1 MSPAI
6 TILSLCVAPQARR
19 RILGL
24 PDFKELFM
32 PRDHL
37 AILELHRAADVLG
50 DAFSARPRAAAHK
63 RVPPR
68 SGLLARIDAWFWRQ
82 RQRALDAYLG
92 QSQDLFELERRI
104 RDLERNIGSRYY

>member
-1 MSPAI
+1 
-6 TILSLCVAPQARR
+6 
-19 RILGL
+19 
-24 PDFKELFM
+24 M
-32 PRDHL
+32 PIDYT
-37 AILELHRAADVLG
+37 AMIPLHRGVDVLG
-50 DAFSARPRAAAHK
+50 DALPVRPRAAAHK